1 MRIFLLGFLLA
12 ILIIGAVVYYFL
24 HQLSFQPDWYDK
36 TQAEAL
42 SGPLTTDV
50 PAATE
55 TMKEKLQTQTRITLT
70 EQQIT
75 PFMVAQLEK
84 RTHLPLQPMIKA
96 ARTEITP
103 AEIQLEM
110 ILDLDKMPRNQ
121 LPPEA
126 HSALTTL
133 IKILPDQAIHDL
145 YVKCNLKPVKEN
157 TQVSFDPNSSIY
169 IGKFRFPLADVEG
182 RLGLPHGVPLRLL
195 EFSDFELQENAIILV
210 R

>member
-36 TQAEAL
+36 TQAEELA
-42 SGPLTTDV
+42 GPLKADV
-50 PAATE
+50 PAAAE
-55 TMKEKLQTQTRITLT
+55 AIKEKIQTQSRIVLN
-70 EQQIT
+70 EEQIT
-75 PFMVAQLEK
+75 PFIVAQLEK
-84 RTHLPLQPMIKA
+84 RTHLQLQPTLKA

-103 AEIQLEM
+103 TEIQLEM

-126 HSALTTL
+126 HSALETL

-157 TQVSFDPNSSIY
+157 TKVSFDPNSTIH
-169 IGKFRFPLADVEG
+169 IGKFHFPLADVES
-182 RLGLPHGVPLRLL
+182 RLGLPHGVPLKLL
-195 EFSDFELQENAIILV
+195 EFSDFELQDNAIVLI